1 MKKERLRHFAKGVL
15 GTLVALLTEVSCCA
29 LAYAITSWFYAYRGI
44 EVPDLISQ
52 LINVALG
59 SMFAIS
65 IILII
70 GFTTRP
76 KQMHFIHVVMEA
88 MRQISQ
94 GNFNVSLDKTSR
106 HQGHFEVFVDSINHM
121 AQQLKHMEAMR
132 QEFISNVS
140 HEIQS
145 PLTSINGF
153 AQALQ
158 QDHLSEDARR
168 HYLHI
173 IETESRRLSRLSDNL
188 LKLTSLESEHYPYN
202 PGRYRLDK
210 QLRNLVLA
218 CEPQWLSKKIDM
230 DVSLVDMEI
239 VADEELLSQVW
250 VNLLYNSIKF
260 TPDGGTITVRLEK
273 EQDQVLVSISDT
285 GIGIAEEDQTRIFER
300 FFKADVSRNRSV
312 SGSGLGLSIVHRI
325 IEMHQGAITVESKL
339 GTGTTITV
347 KLPETAEQPQPQSP
361 E

>member
-1 MKKERLRHFAKGVL
+1 MKKDRLRNFAKFMQGTSMVL
-15 GTLVALLTEVSCCA
+15 LAEVACCA
-29 LAYAITSWFYAYRGI
+29 LAYAVTSWFYAYKGI
-44 EVPDLISQ
+44 EVSDFISQ

-59 SMFAIS
+59 TIFAVS
-65 IILII
+65 IILVI

-76 KQMHFIHVVMEA
+76 RQLHFIHAVMEA

-94 GNFNVSLDKTSR
+94 GNFNVSLDKTAR

-158 QDHLSEDARR
+158 HDRLSENERQ

-173 IETESRRLSRLSDNL
+173 IETESKRLSRLSDNL
-188 LKLTSLESEHYPYN
+188 LKLTSLESEHYPYD
-202 PGRYRLDK
+202 PKQYRLDK

-230 DVSLVDMEI
+230 DISLADLEI

-260 TPDGGTITVRLEK
+260 TPDGGMITVRLVK
-273 EQDQVLVSISDT
+273 ELDQVIVSIADT
-285 GIGIAEEDQTRIFER
+285 GIGIAEENQSRIFER
-300 FFKADVSRNRSV
+300 FFKADVSRNRAV
-312 SGSGLGLSIVHRI
+312 SGSGLGLSIVHKI
-325 IEMHQGAITVESKL
+325 IEMHQGTISVESKP
-339 GTGTTITV
+339 GIGTTMIV
-347 KLPETAEQPQPQSP
+347 ALPETAKPLP